1 MKKLV
6 LLLVISLGLVSVA
19 NAESV
24 CNSYSIKNGKPF
36 HFGSYMSYFATGNW
50 KQEKYW
56 DELVMRYYTSEI
68 KKSDKETLC
77 IYMGTTRQGYLNTQ
91 LTPQDIERFERFLVE
106 KVDSEKY
113 RVWYEEEDGDKD
125 SYLKVLKFFKYY
137 NKLDILYNKKD
148 ISIGLIGRWG
158 LYDPSTNSLDMIA
171 SALKFYE
178 NEAVIVIKRFVYGKD
193 MGSAFCIPKLECPYH
208 IKDLKKNVMDSKD
221 AKPIAKW
228 AESKLK
234 EVKNER

>member
-1 MKKLV
+1 MKKLI

-24 CNSYSIKNGKPF
+24 CNSYSIKNIAPF
-36 HFGSYMSYFATGNW
+36 RFAYWMSNFATGNGM
-50 KQEKYW
+50 QEKYW

-77 IYMGTTRQGYLNTQ
+77 IYMGTTGQGYLNTQ
-91 LTPQDIERFERFLVE
+91 LTPQDIERFERFLIE
-106 KVDSEKY
+106 KVGSDY
-113 RVWYEEEDGDKD
+113 RLYEIYKD
-125 SYLKVLKFFKYY
+125 SYLKTLKFFKCY

-148 ISIGLIGRWG
+148 ISINAVWG
-158 LYDPSTNSLDMIA
+158 WWGERYEGYKNSLNEIA

-178 NEAVIVIKRFVYGKD
+178 NDAKIVIKRFVYGKD
-193 MGSAFCIPKLECPYH
+193 MGSAFCDPKLYCPYS
-208 IKDLKKNVMDSKD
+208 IKGLKEDKDNKD

-234 EVKNER
+234 EAKK